1 MIIILFQRCGNMFLL
16 QHMFISTL
24 LELESRLSDLLVAF
38 ASFDYEPF
46 VQQQPLIL
54 DIVHHLNGK

>member
-1 MIIILFQRCGNMFLL
+1 MFLL

-38 ASFDYEPF
+38 ASFDVESF

-54 DIVHHLNGK
+54 DIVHHLNGTICTVAS